1 MKTATNEQ
9 LKIKNAVDKAIE
21 EIMGHNFDFSE
32 QSKELFEKIKDSQS
46 PVMTLV
52 YCSDSRVQVTSIV
65 KQPINYACNDYEEA
79 LVAQANVDYQVQEAL
94 AYFGDNVND

>member
-1 MKTATNEQ
+1 
-9 LKIKNAVDKAIE
+9 
-21 EIMGHNFDFSE
+21 
-32 QSKELFEKIKDSQS
+32 
-46 PVMTLV
+46 MTLV